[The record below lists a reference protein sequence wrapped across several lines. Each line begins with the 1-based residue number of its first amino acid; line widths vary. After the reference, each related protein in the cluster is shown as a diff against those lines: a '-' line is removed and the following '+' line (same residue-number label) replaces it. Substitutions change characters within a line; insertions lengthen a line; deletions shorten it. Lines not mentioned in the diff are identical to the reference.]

1 LTSPASLINET
12 SPRVV
17 LVVEDEALIR
27 MSLADAMEDA
37 GFTVVE
43 ANGADAAVRE
53 FANRQD
59 INIVITDVQMP
70 GSMDGIGLCEWLH
83 TNQPGVPFIICSGRD
98 RLSDLQGFPPSTFRV
113 VAKPYSTDNI
123 VDQVRELIG

>member
-1 LTSPASLINET
+1 MTSPASLINET

-59 INIVITDVQMP
+59 IDIVITDVQMP

-98 RLSDLQGFPPSTFRV
+98 TLSDLQRFPAGTFRV
-113 VAKPYSTDNI
+113 SAKPYSMDSI

>member
-59 INIVITDVQMP
+59 IDIVITDVQMP

-98 RLSDLQGFPPSTFRV
+98 TLSDLQRFPAGTFRV
-113 VAKPYSTDNI
+113 SAKPYSMDSI